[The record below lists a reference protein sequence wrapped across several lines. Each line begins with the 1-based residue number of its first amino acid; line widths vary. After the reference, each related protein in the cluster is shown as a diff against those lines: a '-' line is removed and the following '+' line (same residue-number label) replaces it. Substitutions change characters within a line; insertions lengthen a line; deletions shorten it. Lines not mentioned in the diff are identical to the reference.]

1 MTDTP
6 LISVVIPCYQAADTL
21 PETLASVF
29 AQDYPRVE
37 IVAVDDGSTDGT
49 PDILAGYGDRIVT
62 RRIPNSGGPSR
73 PRNEGLELAS
83 GEFVAFFDS
92 DDLMLPGKLTAQAA
106 LFAARPEVDFVCTD
120 FRQIDGTGAVLT
132 ERFLADYQ
140 GFRRRFRS
148 TEWPDIHLLDG
159 ADAFH
164 ALIRANFVGTS
175 SVMARRDK
183 LQAVGGFDE
192 TLRNGDDIDMWL
204 KLARGGS
211 VFAFIDRPYHAY
223 RKVAGG
229 ISSRGWRR
237 FPSAMRVRERQRPH
251 VTDADTLQVLDRTLH
266 RMRLGYAWGLRGEG
280 RYTEALPHY
289 REAVAER
296 WTWLGFKGLMITR
309 LQILFGRGR

>member
-21 PETLASVF
+21 PEALASVF
-29 AQDYPRVE
+29 SQDYPRVE

-62 RRIPNSGGPSR
+62 QRIPNSGGPSR
-73 PRNEGLELAS
+73 PRNVGLDLAGGEL
-83 GEFVAFFDS
+83 VAFFDS
-92 DDLMLPGKLTAQAA
+92 DDLMLPGKLSAQAGV
-106 LFAARPEVDFVCTD
+106 FAARPEVDFVCTD
-120 FRQIDGTGAVLT
+120 FRQIDDTGAVLT
-132 ERFLADYQ
+132 ERFLADYR

-148 TEWPDIHLLDG
+148 TERPDVHLLDG

-183 LQAVGGFDE
+183 LQACGGFDE

-204 KLARGGS
+204 KLARAGS
-211 VFAFIDRPYHAY
+211 AFAFIDRPYHAY

-229 ISSRGWRR
+229 ISASGWRR
-237 FPSAMRVRERQRPH
+237 LPSAMRVRERQRPH
-251 VTDADTLQVLDRTLH
+251 VTDADTLAVLDRAIH
-266 RMRLGYAWGLRGEG
+266 RMQLGYAWGLRDEG

-289 REAVAER
+289 REAIAQR
-296 WTWLGFKGLMITR
+296 WTWDGFKGLMITR
-309 LQILFGRGR
+309 LQILFGRDR

>member
-21 PETLASVF
+21 PEALASVF
-29 AQDYPRVE
+29 SQDYPRVE

-49 PDILAGYGDRIVT
+49 PEILAGYGDRIVT
-62 RRIPNSGGPSR
+62 QRIPNSGGPSR
-73 PRNEGLELAS
+73 PRNVGLELAS

-92 DDLMLPGKLTAQAA
+92 DDLMLPGKLSAQAA
-106 LFAARPEVDFVCTD
+106 VFAARPEVDLVCTD
-120 FRQIDGTGAVLT
+120 FRQIDDAGTVLT

-140 GFRRRFRS
+140 RFRSRFRS

-159 ADAFH
+159 AGAFPE
-164 ALIRANFVGTS
+164 LIRANFVGTS
-175 SVMARRDK
+175 SVVARRDK
-183 LQAVGGFDE
+183 LRDAGGFDE

-229 ISSRGWRR
+229 ISARGWRR
-237 FPSAMRVRERQRPH
+237 YPSTIRVRERQRPY
-251 VTDADTLQVLDRTLH
+251 VRDAETLRLLDRALH
-266 RMRLGYAWGLRGEG
+266 RMRLGYAWGLSDEN

-289 REAVAER
+289 REAVAQH
-296 WTWLGFKGLMITR
+296 WTWTGFKGLIFTR